1 MPMAFGSTAAP
12 AIPLRAR
19 KTIRGTMLRY
29 DDEGAEREGVAGND
43 PGGLRR
49 RRVELLLQALGHGER
64 GGDVEVVETRA
75 DEDEDVG
82 EVFGSV
88 QRDH

>member
-1 MPMAFGSTAAP
+1 MSNFMALKHLVQAAHV
-12 AIPLRAR
+12 AELAED
-19 KTIRGTMLRY
+19 

-75 DEDEDVG
+75 DENEDVG